1 MKRQLRDIQP
11 GIAMLEEVLKT
22 IENKRKAFMHI
33 NDVRFWLL
41 VSCVHAHLGV
51 DYMHV
56 RPCDLC
62 VCDTTLTLT
71 LNLSSS

>member
-33 NDVRFWLL
+33 NDVRVWLPDWL
-41 VSCVHAHLGV
+41 AACMRIWVLIICICVRAT
-51 DYMHV
+51 
-56 RPCDLC
+56 C
-62 VCDTTLTLT
+62 VYATQP
-71 LNLSSS
+71 